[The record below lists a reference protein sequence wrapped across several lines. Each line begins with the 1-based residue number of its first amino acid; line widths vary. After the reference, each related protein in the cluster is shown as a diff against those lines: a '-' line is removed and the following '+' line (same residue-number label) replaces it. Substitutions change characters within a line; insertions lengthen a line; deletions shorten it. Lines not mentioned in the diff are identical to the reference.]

1 MYKMSEKSAA
11 KTHGVPRQTLRRHLE
26 RARTGFGVQKVL
38 GRPKT
43 LTAEQEDELGEV
55 IIDMEKR
62 LFGLTRLHVR
72 RLAYRHCEANKI
84 SHTFNRTE
92 ECAGNDWLDTLMK
105 NYPRLSLRK
114 PEPTSL
120 ARASGFNRE
129 NVTRFF
135 DAYESV
141 VFSSSSGE
149 MVIHSSRIFNAD
161 ETGFTVCHTPGKLSH
176 K

>member
-1 MYKMSEKSAA
+1 MPITYKSKGLRGNWRLEDLQKAVRCVLMYKMSEKSAA

-26 RARTGFGVQKVL
+26 RERTGINVQKVL

-105 NYPRLSLRK
+105 NNQAFSEKTRANVAGQSIWIQSRKSCSFLRC
-114 PEPTSL
+114 L
-120 ARASGFNRE
+120 RVSG
-129 NVTRFF
+129 
-135 DAYESV
+135 
-141 VFSSSSGE
+141 
-149 MVIHSSRIFNAD
+149 
-161 ETGFTVCHTPGKLSH
+161 L
-176 K
+176 